1 MSQGKRRLAAIM
13 FTDIVGY
20 TSLTQSNESA
30 TVRLLEDHRAL
41 ARPFFTNYGGREIK
55 TVGDAFMVEFGSAL
69 DATLCAIA
77 VQSAMNDRRLSRGDK
92 LALRIGIHVGDVI
105 EKDGDVLGDAVNI
118 ASRIETLAEP
128 GGVCVT
134 AQVYDQ
140 VKNKV
145 PYPLVKIA
153 ARELKNVTEPVDVYR
168 VAMPWEMERAEPAL
182 QLDPKRIAVLPFVSM
197 SPDPNDEYFADGL
210 TEELITKISLVSGM
224 EVIARTSAMNY
235 KKEKKNALQIGK
247 ELRVG
252 TLLEGSVRKA
262 GNRIRVSAQLIDAN
276 TEAHLWAE
284 SYDKNLDDIFEVQS
298 TVAENVAG
306 ALKLRLLP
314 DAKKRIQRE
323 GPKNP
328 EAYVEYLKGVYFTH
342 KSGNE
347 AHIKAIEHFE
357 RALDLEHDYPE
368 ALALLGE
375 QYGYLGYMGYAPLGE
390 MYAKCREMNSRALEL
405 DEAVPEA
412 HYVMARLA
420 YYADGNWVKSE
431 GEYKRALELNPNYV
445 DALNEY
451 AIFLDCIGRNADSIR
466 EIDKCLKLDP
476 LKVGSYEAA
485 AAIYNHAG
493 RFSEALVL
501 HHKGLEM
508 DPDSPA
514 GHTNLGV
521 TYCTMGRTDDGV
533 REFEKAMSM
542 GGSFPRG
549 NLGWAYA
556 LAGRREDA
564 RRLLEEIK
572 AEPHAGQRSYSLACI
587 YAALGEKEK
596 ALDSLE
602 KAYQERAIFVWPM
615 FPFEPALA
623 SLREEGRFKELVKK
637 LDLDR

>member
-1 MSQGKRRLAAIM
+1 LSQGKRRLAAIM

-118 ASRIETLAEP
+118 ASRIEPLAEP